1 MVEKIGKY
9 NKATEPTSFGRFEA
23 ELVNKVSLYC
33 TNSGINRTDFITN
46 LIERELEGKLLTN
59 DFIELKKPLYIHR
72 TGLISKL
79 YRKKRNRKSRLS
91 TIDPTKT
98 AKATDVKPDDLNEYL
113 YTYVIKKVPNNL
125 DVFSKEYGKY
135 CYNNNP
141 NLHKG
146 IYLYKEMVILNNNNY
161 DVKPSFLLFEYNEAS
176 EKVTI
181 EEAEELTT
189 LLFKID
195 LKNNEQKELIQDLEK
210 EYLDINEWINKDL
223 FEDNILELQYL
234 PSLQVIENLFTK
246 EANEKF
252 NLNTVDTED
261 NIDSVLHLNDNN
273 IITFEDMIIYFQL

>member
-72 TGLISKL
+72 AGLISKL
-79 YRKKRNRKSRLS
+79 YRKRDRKSRLS

-113 YTYVIKKVPNNL
+113 YNYVIKKVPNNL

-146 IYLYKEMVILNNNNY
+146 IYLYNEIVILYHNNY
-161 DVKPSFLLFEYNEAS
+161 DVKTSFLLFEYNEVTN
-176 EKVTI
+176 ELTI
-181 EEAEELTT
+181 EEAEELTK
-189 LLFKID
+189 LLLKID
-195 LKNNEQKELIQDLEK
+195 LKNNEQKELILDLEK

-234 PSLQVIENLFTK
+234 PSLQVIENLFIK

-252 NLNTVDTED
+252 NLNTVDKED

-273 IITFEDMIIYFQL
+273 IITFEDMVLYFQL

>member
-1 MVEKIGKY
+1 MKEEINLGTFRTKEDIQLILNIDKY
-9 NKATEPTSFGRFEA
+9 ADLTGNTRLNIIRTLLTELLENK
-23 ELVNKVSLYC
+23 
-33 TNSGINRTDFITN
+33 
-46 LIERELEGKLLTN
+46 LITN
-59 DFIELKKPLYIHR
+59 DFIELEEPLYFYR
-72 TGLISKL
+72 SGLISNL
-79 YRKKRNRKSRLS
+79 YRKKRNRKSRLY

-98 AKATDVKPDDLNEYL
+98 AKATDVKPDDLKEYL
-113 YTYVIKKVPNNL
+113 STYVIKKVPNNL

-146 IYLYKEMVILNNNNY
+146 IYLYNEIVILYHNNY
-161 DVKPSFLLFEYNEAS
+161 DVKTSFLLFEYNEVTN
-176 EKVTI
+176 ELTI
-181 EEAEELTT
+181 EEAEELTK

-234 PSLQVIENLFTK
+234 PSLQVIENLFIK

-252 NLNTVDTED
+252 NLNTVDKED

-273 IITFEDMIIYFQL
+273 IITFEDMIFYFQL